1 MKDFKNEF
9 GKILM
14 IIGAIILILSFFC
27 GWNNNNVVLFGS
39 IALIVA
45 GIVAYIILNKKSV
58 E

>member
-14 IIGAIILILSFFC
+14 IIGAILLILSFFC
-27 GWNNNNVVLFGS
+27 GWNNNNAVLFGS
-39 IALIVA
+39 IALIIA
-45 GIVAYIILNKKSV
+45 GIVVYIIMNKKNI